1 MDNKI
6 EELKFVADLARNG
19 GVMEAQNA
27 ALSAELINKQTI
39 INEQNVRLVEKDEQ
53 LAKKDEII
61 ASKDRRIAELEA
73 IVQQQSVQQPTMVVN
88 QFFVLSM
95 NKTISYISTLDNN
108 GRFFAGHFLHHT
120 LLEGTPTAMIEK
132 VDEITSLE
140 SDVRKDLADALKKT
154 AEKPTTQINA
164 ANYNEHVDEQ
174 DNHFPQLPPMA
185 PTQELLEDE

>member
-27 ALSAELINKQTI
+27 ALSAELVNKQTI

-61 ASKDRRIAELEA
+61 ASKDRRIAELET

-164 ANYNEHVDEQ
+164 VNYNEHVDEQ

-185 PTQELLEDE
+185 PIQELLEDE